1 MDEMSNISNILSVLD
16 GYEYDNSDD
25 IIMLIAENF
34 RKRRVEKN
42 IARQRMAKLSG
53 VPVSTLARF
62 EQKGLIGFESLV
74 KLAMAL
80 GYTSEMKSLF
90 SAPKFDTMDEL
101 DLIRR
106 KKGDKR
112 AYTKSNKR

>member
-62 EQKGLIGFESLV
+62 EQK
-74 KLAMAL
+74 A
-80 GYTSEMKSLF
+80 
-90 SAPKFDTMDEL
+90 
-101 DLIRR
+101 
-106 KKGDKR
+106 
-112 AYTKSNKR
+112 

>member
-62 EQKGLIGFESLV
+62 EQKGLIGFESTV
-74 KLAMAL
+74 TLAMAPA
-80 GYTSEMKSLF
+80 YPPEMKS
-90 SAPKFDTMDEL
+90 
-101 DLIRR
+101 
-106 KKGDKR
+106 
-112 AYTKSNKR
+112 

>member
-53 VPVSTLARF
+53 CA
-62 EQKGLIGFESLV
+62 GIYIGTF
-74 KLAMAL
+74 
-80 GYTSEMKSLF
+80 
-90 SAPKFDTMDEL
+90 
-101 DLIRR
+101 
-106 KKGDKR
+106 
-112 AYTKSNKR
+112 